1 MPIAL
6 FNAALPQSQPAPPPP
21 DEALHPLLDRV
32 LRRCPLLPSEV
43 ERIESRLRQML
54 DIPTCPGEVATLL
67 LAQLEHRPDAQQ
79 TRLRAQLL
87 AALENR
93 EAGAS
98 RWQAEC
104 ARVVAALLHAV
115 VRLQAP
121 RAAGAALYVVTN
133 RLLGGYGVQALAW
146 LQHARSATALLAQN
160 AWLPWLE
167 WLGQLPLPSLRE
179 GGWLEPL
186 LTALPAELHIL
197 GSGLADAHEA
207 LHARLAPSESPLRLM
222 LLATTW
228 VLWSRLPPAS
238 EPATA
243 LGRDLT
249 RLPQALHRLDAIG
262 HGMRQL
268 LAAPCPGR
276 SGDAVATWLP
286 LAAATLGTAAFARSR
301 TAPAA
306 MPAATALAMLSAA
319 VPAGAAVLRTDPG
332 VAEDRVALI
341 EALWGL
347 RDSTPANASSAD
359 LTSGTLQLVPRGLH
373 AQRVRDVQ
381 QVLGRLYEEDDF
393 LDVLYAERTPPCT
406 LQMDNGTVSGR
417 RVLSHARV
425 VVHPRQMQHADAPW
439 SPRTSALLQQLQS
452 TVTQAGGCHDNA
464 GVPLHCAL
472 QFHLGITLNATRV
485 PLLTLDAVIGQLEH
499 RLPDEPEVTEV
510 QEAATLQRL
519 RDDLDWAR
527 AQPIRGIAPVWRNWR
542 PDPRSILGGNLALAR
557 RVLLRLS
564 QQPAFV
570 ELCERSGVLPHTVE
584 FPQHGAVIARARDSD
599 VRLALF
605 NAEAPPPAMATLASA
620 LRGLSALLHAPVR
633 ANGILSVSE
642 MLAYY
647 RVPWPGLAYDNA
659 TFDACMAD
667 IDQQL
672 QQLRRLRRPGGVPA
686 QRVPPPDAPTPAPD
700 HQAAADALWHLF
712 DQSHIGNGTSLH
724 TVPLT
729 VSAQTP
735 LLDDWCEAQH
745 ALQRLFESP
754 ALWLPMRQANARFRD
769 LRVAADRVLVA
780 AREGGTLLRL
790 NASVPQ
796 QRTLATRFGC
806 ITRRETPPVS
816 AVLNYLGVV
825 LPWEASACHPLPA
838 MQRLQLLSL
847 LQQLHDRHR
856 QLTSDPLHAQALGDL
871 HQVTGRLRTVDA
883 GGVESYRPALG
894 TAAATD
900 VYPALDAFVQLITH
914 AQVNRSLPGV
924 DAALQASYDVNGT
937 FFASYADGARA
948 RINAT
953 EAWSGVDGPGALL
966 ETLRAHAQRLGGV
979 VHLQGQLE
987 PLRLLATYG
996 GCTAHESAGPTGLQ
1010 RCAER
1015 ILGELRLGMRAHL
1028 VHARDLLDAEALDI
1042 VRETTT
1048 RFLARQGS
1056 GHLTL
1061 LEYLGAPLVE
1071 QGCFA
1076 WSEPERLNYVLSE
1089 MVRTD
1094 TARALQAYLLDALGW
1109 YGGGASGATS
1119 STVLGSLT
1127 VVALVADL
1135 GPPSNREHRIVL
1147 GYRLHKHANRGRT
1160 FADIRGDFAAYLG
1173 SLDRM
1178 TPDVQGMAVRL
1189 ALQEQAPELLGSDT
1203 PAHLLFGSA
1212 IAAADYASG
1221 VHLADS
1227 IQRGIW
1233 SQMNFTTLLTL
1244 SAALA
1249 NDPEV
1254 PPEVQQMAIDARTL
1268 PTLDWQVFRQLDDD
1282 APPDRDHSRRTA
1294 TALTAFDARVRRINS
1309 AVGDLLAPLP
1319 YRMPMVEAELKRV
1332 FPRFPGVFAGLAW
1345 NASELRLCNDREW
1358 FGHSFPLF
1366 ELYAAGELLRAPQ
1379 HWYPCRHYVPD
1390 TPLSRAQGHAQH
1402 ARRHNQT
1409 HTAMQQGFARL
1420 GNVTARFQQRF
1431 DDYFVR
1437 ARQGYGVLIEETLY
1451 LRPEAERAAIARGN
1465 VTVFTLR
1472 QPVPDLEAQQETAA
1486 DRHPYLGRFGVV
1498 YRIDVEG
1505 RPRYL
1510 QLFPL
1515 QSRILPL
1522 DIEGELPVGGTLES
1536 RKVRLRNGKWTTV
1549 QVRRGTWLNVDWEAY
1564 AQYQSPVPGRN
1575 ASVIVEPLASNAS
1588 DAAIP
1593 PGTTRSPFH
1602 ALVAPV
1608 QQDFF
1613 WLDPVAFLHEARSPT
1628 SFESHLK
1635 DEPLW
1640 LKTVEFIV
1648 PFVANLRRIGSTD
1661 RDEFALAAFGLYLEG
1676 VLVGWPLASGVS
1688 RVLARPGSMLS
1699 RVRVGELA
1707 GTLGSTALG
1716 TLNPL
1721 AGTISVTRLGVGI
1734 VQHGL
1739 GGGVQFM
1746 WSWLNRPRL
1755 YPGRWSWTLRAG
1767 MAVLRGTPLPEGSPL
1782 TLSLR
1787 TVHDV
1792 EHVLVVGVSANAAG
1806 RTLHLFDPATRLPYG
1821 PVLRTHPESSGAA
1834 GVLFKVG
1841 EGLRFKPSAGKGV
1854 LKPIKHGS
1862 RASQEDSD
1870 EVRQPGKPGAT
1881 GLRDL

>member
-6 FNAALPQSQPAPPPP
+6 FNTALPQSQPAPPAPV
-21 DEALHPLLDRV
+21 EALHPLLDRV
-32 LRRCPLLPSEV
+32 LRRCPLLPLEV

-54 DIPTCPGEVATLL
+54 DIPTCPGQVATLL
-67 LAQLEHRPDAQQ
+67 LTQLEHRPDAQQ
-79 TRLRAQLL
+79 ARLRAQLL
-87 AALENR
+87 AALEND

-104 ARVVAALLHAV
+104 ARVLAALLDAM
-115 VRLQAP
+115 VRLQGP
-121 RAAGAALYVVTN
+121 RAAGAALYLVTN
-133 RLLGGYGVQALAW
+133 RLFGGSGVQALAW
-146 LQHARSATALLAQN
+146 LQQAGSAAALLARN

-186 LTALPAELHIL
+186 LAALLGELHTL

-207 LHARLAPSESPLRLM
+207 LHARLAPSDSPVQLM

-228 VLWSRLPPAS
+228 VLWSRLPPAA
-238 EPATA
+238 EPVTA
-243 LGRDLT
+243 LGRDLVAV
-249 RLPQALHRLDAIG
+249 PQALQRLDAVG

-276 SGDAVATWLP
+276 SGDTAATWLP
-286 LAAATLGTAAFARSR
+286 LTAATLGTAAFARSR

-319 VPAGAAVLRTDPG
+319 VPAGARVLRTDPG
-332 VAEDRVALI
+332 VADDRVAMI

-347 RDSTPANASSAD
+347 RDTTPANASAD
-359 LTSGTLQLVPRGLH
+359 LASGTLQPVPHGLH

-381 QVLGRLYEEDDF
+381 QVVGRLYEEDDF

-406 LQMDNGTVSGR
+406 LQMDNGTLSGR
-417 RVLSHARV
+417 RVLSQARV
-425 VVHPRQMQHADAPW
+425 ALHPQQMQHAYPPW

-452 TVTQAGGCHDNA
+452 AVTQAGGCHDNA

-485 PLLTLDAVIGQLEH
+485 PVPTLDALIGQLEQ
-499 RLPDEPEVTEV
+499 RLPDQPTVTAAE
-510 QEAATLQRL
+510 EAATLQRL
-519 RDDLDWAR
+519 RDDLGWAR

-570 ELCERSGVLPHTVE
+570 DLCERSGVLPHTLE
-584 FPQHGAVIARARDSD
+584 FPQHGAVMARARHSEA
-599 VRLALF
+599 RLALF
-605 NAEAPPPAMATLASA
+605 NAETPPDAIATLASA

-647 RVPWPGLAYDNA
+647 GVPWPGLAHDNA
-659 TFDACMAD
+659 TFDACTAD
-667 IDQQL
+667 IDRQL
-672 QQLRRLRRPGGVPA
+672 QRLLRPAEVPA

-700 HQAAADALWHLF
+700 HQATADALWRLF
-712 DQSHIGNGTSLH
+712 DQTHMGSAILLH
-724 TVPLT
+724 AVPLT

-735 LLDDWCEAQH
+735 LLGDWREAQQG
-745 ALQRLFESP
+745 LQRLFENP
-754 ALWLPMRQANARFRD
+754 GVWLPMRQANARFRD

-790 NASVPQ
+790 NASLSQ
-796 QRTLATRFGC
+796 QRGLVGRFGC
-806 ITRRETPPVS
+806 IIRQDVPPVS
-816 AVLNYLGVV
+816 AALTYLGVA

-838 MQRLQLLSL
+838 IQRLQLLSL

-856 QLTSDPLHAQALGDL
+856 QVASDTLHAQALGDL
-871 HQVTGRLRTVDA
+871 HQVTGRLRTLDA
-883 GGVESYRPALG
+883 GGVASYRPALG

-900 VYPALDAFVQLITH
+900 VYPALEAFMQLVAQ
-914 AQVNRSLPGV
+914 AQVNRSLPGL
-924 DAALQASYDVNGT
+924 DAALQASFDVNGT
-937 FFASYADGARA
+937 FWASYDDGARA

-966 ETLRAHAQRLGGV
+966 DTLRAHAQRLGGV

-987 PLRLLATYG
+987 PVRLLATYG

-1010 RCAER
+1010 HCAER

-1028 VHARDLLDAEALDI
+1028 VHARDLLDAEELDI
-1042 VRETTT
+1042 VRESTTQ
-1048 RFLARQGS
+1048 FLARQGS

-1061 LEYLGAPLVE
+1061 LEYLGGPLVQ
-1071 QGCFA
+1071 QGRFA
-1076 WSEPERLNYVLSE
+1076 WSEPDRLNYALSE
-1089 MVRTD
+1089 MTRTAP
-1094 TARALQAYLLDALGW
+1094 ARALQAYLLDALGW
-1109 YGGGASGATS
+1109 YGGSASGATS

-1135 GPPSNREHRIVL
+1135 GPPSNREQRIVL

-1160 FADIRGDFAAYLG
+1160 FADIRRDFAAYLG

-1178 TPDVQGMAVRL
+1178 TPDVHGMAVRL

-1203 PAHLLFGSA
+1203 PSHLLFGSA
-1212 IAAADYASG
+1212 IAATDYASG

-1227 IQRGIW
+1227 IQRGVW

-1254 PPEVQQMAIDARTL
+1254 PPEVRQMAINARTL
-1268 PTLDWQVFRQLDDD
+1268 PTLDWQAFRQLDGD
-1282 APPDRDHSRRTA
+1282 APPDRNQSRKIA
-1294 TALTAFDARVRRINS
+1294 TALAAFDARVRRINN

-1345 NASELRLCNDREW
+1345 NATELRLCNDREW

-1402 ARRHNQT
+1402 ALRHNQT
-1409 HTAMQQGFARL
+1409 HAAMQRGFTRL
-1420 GNVTARFQQRF
+1420 GNVTQRFQRRF
-1431 DDYFVR
+1431 DDYFAR
-1437 ARQGYGVLIEETLY
+1437 ARQGYGVLIEEALY

-1498 YRIDVEG
+1498 YRINVEG
-1505 RPRYL
+1505 KPRHF

-1522 DIEGELPVGGTLES
+1522 DIEDELPLGGTLER

-1575 ASVIVEPLASNAS
+1575 ASVIVEPLVSNAS
-1588 DAAIP
+1588 SVAAP
-1593 PGTTRSPFH
+1593 PGTQRWPFH

-1608 QQDFF
+1608 QEDFF

-1628 SFESHLK
+1628 SFEAHLK

-1688 RVLARPGSMLS
+1688 RVLARPGAMLS
-1699 RVRVGELA
+1699 RARIGDLA
-1707 GTLGSTALG
+1707 GTLGSTVLG

-1734 VQHGL
+1734 VQQGL

-1755 YPGRWSWTLRAG
+1755 YPGRCSWTLRAG

-1792 EHVLVVGVSANAAG
+1792 EHVLVVGGSANAAQ
-1806 RTLHLFDPATRLPYG
+1806 RTPHLFDPATRMPYG
-1821 PVLRTHPESSGAA
+1821 PVLRAHPESSGAA

-1870 EVRQPGKPGAT
+1870 EVKQPGKPGST

>member
-1 MPIAL
+1 VPITL
-6 FNAALPQSQPAPPPP
+6 FNAALPQSQPAPPAPV
-21 DEALHPLLDRV
+21 EALHPLLDRV

-54 DIPTCPGEVATLL
+54 DIPTRPGQVATLL
-67 LAQLEHRPDAQQ
+67 LTQLEQRPDAQQ
-79 TRLRAQLL
+79 ARLRAQLL
-87 AALENR
+87 AALEND

-104 ARVVAALLHAV
+104 ARVVAALLNAV
-115 VRLQAP
+115 VRLQGP

-133 RLLGGYGVQALAW
+133 RLLGGYGVQALAL
-146 LQHARSATALLAQN
+146 LQHARSAAALLAQN

-167 WLGQLPLPSLRE
+167 WLCQLPLPSLHE
-179 GGWLEPL
+179 GAWLEPL
-186 LTALPAELHIL
+186 LTALPAELHTL
-197 GSGLADAHEA
+197 GSGLVCAHEA
-207 LHARLAPSESPLRLM
+207 LHARLAPSESPVRLM

-228 VLWSRLPPAS
+228 VLWSRLPPVTEA
-238 EPATA
+238 ATA
-243 LGRDLT
+243 LGRDLVAV
-249 RLPQALHRLDAIG
+249 PQALQRLDAVG

-276 SGDAVATWLP
+276 RRDAAATWLP

-319 VPAGAAVLRTDPG
+319 VPAGARVLRTDPG

-347 RDSTPANASSAD
+347 RDTTPVDASAD
-359 LTSGTLQLVPRGLH
+359 LTTGTLQPVPHGLH
-373 AQRVRDVQ
+373 AQRVQGVREF
-381 QVLGRLYEEDDF
+381 LGHLYEEDDF

-406 LQMDNGTVSGR
+406 LQMDNDTLSGR
-417 RVLSHARV
+417 RVLSQARV
-425 VVHPRQMQHADAPW
+425 VLHPRPMQHTDAPW
-439 SPRTSALLQQLQS
+439 SPRTRTLLQQLQS
-452 TVTQAGGCHDNA
+452 AVARAGGCHDNA
-464 GVPLHCAL
+464 RVPLHCAL
-472 QFHLGITLNATRV
+472 QFQLGVTLNSTDV
-485 PLLTLDAVIGQLEH
+485 PVPTLDAMIGQLEQ
-499 RLPDEPEVTEV
+499 RLPEQPAVMAA
-510 QEAATLQRL
+510 QETATLQHL
-519 RDDLDWAR
+519 RDDLRWAS
-527 AQPIRGIAPVWRNWR
+527 AQPIRGIAPRWRNWR
-542 PDPRSILGGNLALAR
+542 PDPRSIIGGNLALAR

-570 ELCERSGVLPHTVE
+570 ELCERSGVLPYTLE
-584 FPQHGAVIARARDSD
+584 FPQHGAVLARARDSD
-599 VRLALF
+599 ARLALF

-633 ANGILSVSE
+633 ADGILSVSE

-647 RVPWPGLAYDNA
+647 RVPWPGVAHDNA

-667 IDQQL
+667 IDRQL
-672 QQLRRLRRPGGVPA
+672 QRLLRPGEVRA
-686 QRVPPPDAPTPAPD
+686 QRVPAPDAPTPAPD
-700 HQAAADALWHLF
+700 HQAAADAIWHLF
-712 DQSHIGNGTSLH
+712 DQARIGNGTSLH

-729 VSAQTP
+729 ASAQTP
-735 LLDDWCEAQH
+735 LLGDWSEAQQG
-745 ALQRLFESP
+745 LQRWFESP
-754 ALWLPMRQANARFRD
+754 GLWLPMRQANARFRD
-769 LRVAADRVLVA
+769 LRVAADRVLVV

-790 NASVPQ
+790 NASLSQ
-796 QRTLATRFGC
+796 QRTLAARFGC
-806 ITRRETPPVS
+806 ITRRDAPPVS
-816 AVLNYLGVV
+816 AALNYLGVA
-825 LPWEASACHPLPA
+825 LPWEASACHPPPA
-838 MQRLQLLSL
+838 VQRLQLLSL
-847 LQQLHDRHR
+847 LKQLHDRHK
-856 QLTSDPLHAQALGDL
+856 QVTSDPLHAQALGDL
-871 HQVTGRLRTVDA
+871 HQVLGWLKRIDA
-883 GGVESYRPALG
+883 RGVEAYRPSVG
-894 TAAATD
+894 TAAAAD
-900 VYPALDAFVQLITH
+900 AYAALEVLVQLVTH

-924 DAALQASYDVNGT
+924 DAALQASFDVNGT
-937 FFASYADGARA
+937 FWASYADGARA

-953 EAWSGVDGPGALL
+953 EAWSGMDGPGALL
-966 ETLRAHAQRLGGV
+966 DTLRAHAQRLGGV

-996 GCTAHESAGPTGLQ
+996 GCTAHESAAPTGLQ

-1015 ILGELRLGMRAHL
+1015 ILGEFRLGMRAHL
-1028 VHARDLLDAEALDI
+1028 VHARDLLDADELEV

-1048 RFLARQGS
+1048 GFLARQGS

-1071 QGCFA
+1071 QGHFA
-1076 WSEPERLNYVLSE
+1076 WSEPDRLNYVLSE

-1094 TARALQAYLLDALGW
+1094 PARALQATLLDALGW
-1109 YGGGASGATS
+1109 YGGSAGGTTS

-1135 GPPSNREHRIVL
+1135 GPPSVREQRIVL
-1147 GYRLHKHANRGRT
+1147 GYRLHKHVNRGRT
-1160 FADIRGDFAAYLG
+1160 FADIRRDFAAYLG

-1178 TPDVQGMAVRL
+1178 TPEIQRMAVQL
-1189 ALQEQAPELLGSDT
+1189 VLQEQAPELLGSDT
-1203 PAHLLFGSA
+1203 PPHLLFGSA
-1212 IAAADYASG
+1212 IAATDYVSG

-1227 IQRGIW
+1227 IQRGVW

-1244 SAALA
+1244 SAALS
-1249 NDPEV
+1249 NDPDI
-1254 PPEVQQMAIDARTL
+1254 PPEVRQMAIDARAL

-1282 APPDRDHSRRTA
+1282 APPVRNHTQQIVTA
-1294 TALTAFDARVRRINS
+1294 MAAFDARIRRLNA
-1309 AVGDLLAPLP
+1309 AVTDLLAPLP
-1319 YRMPMVEAELKRV
+1319 YRMPMVEAELRRV
-1332 FPRFPGVFAGLAW
+1332 FPHFPGVFAGLEW
-1345 NASELRLCNDREW
+1345 NATELRLCNDHDW

-1366 ELYAAGELLRAPQ
+1366 ELYAAGELLRAPKQ
-1379 HWYPCRHYVPD
+1379 WYPCRHYVPD

-1402 ARRHNQT
+1402 ALRHNHT
-1409 HTAMQQGFARL
+1409 HVAMQRGFARL
-1420 GNVTARFQQRF
+1420 GNVTARFQQCF
-1431 DDYFVR
+1431 DDYFTR
-1437 ARQGYGVLIEETLY
+1437 ARQGYGVLIEEALY

-1472 QPVPDLEAQQETAA
+1472 QPVPDLEAQQETTA
-1486 DRHPYLGRFGVV
+1486 DRQPYLGRFGVV
-1498 YRIDVEG
+1498 YRVDVEG
-1505 RPRYL
+1505 KPRHF

-1522 DIEGELPVGGTLES
+1522 DIEGELPLGGTLER

-1549 QVRRGTWLNVDWEAY
+1549 LVRRGTCLNVDWEAY
-1564 AQYQSPVPGRN
+1564 ANYQSPVPGRN
-1575 ASVIVEPLASNAS
+1575 ASVIVEPLISTASTVAL
-1588 DAAIP
+1588 P

-1602 ALVAPV
+1602 ALVTPV
-1608 QQDFF
+1608 QEDFF

-1628 SFESHLK
+1628 SFEAHLK

-1688 RVLARPGSMLS
+1688 RVLARPGAMLS
-1699 RVRVGELA
+1699 RARVGELA

-1734 VQHGL
+1734 VQRGL
-1739 GGGVQFM
+1739 GGGMQFM

-1767 MAVLRGTPLPEGSPL
+1767 MAVLRGAPLPEGTPL

-1787 TVHDV
+1787 TVHEV
-1792 EHVLVVGVSANAAG
+1792 EHVLVVGVPANTAQRA
-1806 RTLHLFDPATRLPYG
+1806 LHLFDPATRLPYG
-1821 PVLRTHPESSGAA
+1821 PVLRTHPESGSAA

-1862 RASQEDSD
+1862 KASQEDS
-1870 EVRQPGKPGAT
+1870 EEQLGMLSPP
-1881 GLRDL
+1881 DLKG